1 MTATSDHA
9 SAVGRAPSSRR
20 RVAGRLRRVAVVLLL
35 FGGFALL
42 TQLGGRLVIANTTS
56 SVDPG
61 LYLWR
66 PAWAGGEVR
75 VGGLVSLVM
84 PEAARPYFAGR
95 AGRPVE
101 DARDWHLVKPVAAGP
116 GDRVDTVGD
125 RVLVNGRDLG
135 PIYDRDDAG
144 RDLPRVRVS
153 RVLGEGEWLLV
164 SRRCPGSLDGRY
176 FGPTTTADLEAVRV
190 PLLRW
195 GEEADGGWTWGG
207 GYEDRPWEQGQAAEC
222 PETKVQ

>member
-1 MTATSDHA
+1 MKATPDEVRLERPA
-9 SAVGRAPSSRR
+9 SSQRR
-20 RVAGRLRRVAVVLLL
+20 RRLRRVAVVLLL
-35 FGGFALL
+35 FGSFALL

-66 PAWAGGEVR
+66 PSWAGGEVR

-84 PEAARPYFAGR
+84 PEAARPYFAER
-95 AGRPVE
+95 ANRPVA
-101 DARDWHLVKPVAAGP
+101 DAIDWYLIKPVAAGP
-116 GDRVDTVGD
+116 GDRIDTTGD

-144 RDLPRVRVS
+144 RALPRVRVAK
-153 RVLGEGEWLLV
+153 VLDEGEWLLV

-176 FGPTTTADLEAVRV
+176 FGPVTMADLEAVRV
-190 PLLRW
+190 PLVRP
-195 GEEADGGWTWGG
+195 GEEPDGGWTWGG
-207 GYEDRPWEQGQAAEC
+207 GYEDRPWVEGQAAKC
-222 PETKVQ
+222 PATKVQ